1 MRFYPSRPVDEH
13 GRIEVVEHEWAL
25 DSWPPKP
32 GPVNDSPGDDS
43 SDGEDDHG

>member
-1 MRFYPSRPVDEH
+1 MRFYPSRAVDEH
-13 GRIEVVEHEWAL
+13 GRIEVVEREWAL

-32 GPVNDSPGDDS
+32 GPNDGPGDDS